1 MSNVQQE
8 ICPFCGKVTR
18 TDGNFCTEC
27 GHKIEGIFN
36 SQMAYRAKINTKENE
51 RDEEVENYSLVYSVF
66 HLTSYMLYTN
76 YQLYKYVQP

>member
-36 SQMAYRAKINTKENE
+36 SQI
-51 RDEEVENYSLVYSVF
+51 
-66 HLTSYMLYTN
+66 
-76 YQLYKYVQP
+76 

>member
-36 SQMAYRAKINTKENE
+36 SQMAYRAKINTK
-51 RDEEVENYSLVYSVF
+51 
-66 HLTSYMLYTN
+66 
-76 YQLYKYVQP
+76 

>member
-36 SQMAYRAKINTKENE
+36 SQRLTEPRLIQKRMKE
-51 RDEEVENYSLVYSVF
+51 
-66 HLTSYMLYTN
+66 M
-76 YQLYKYVQP
+76 KK

>member
-36 SQMAYRAKINTKENE
+36 SQMANRAKINTKENE
-51 RDEEVENYSLVYSVF
+51 REEESKKWRERRSRKACRKTLIR
-66 HLTSYMLYTN
+66 
-76 YQLYKYVQP
+76 